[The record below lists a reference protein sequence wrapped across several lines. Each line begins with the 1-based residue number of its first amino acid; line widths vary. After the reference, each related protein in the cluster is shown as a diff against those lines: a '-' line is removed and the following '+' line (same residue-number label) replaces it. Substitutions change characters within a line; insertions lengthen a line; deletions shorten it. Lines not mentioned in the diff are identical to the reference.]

1 MVIKRRQP
9 LATWRNLAHMTQEQ
23 FAEALGVDRSTVSQ
37 WENGR
42 TQPRLKNIA
51 KIEEVLNIRYFEDVV
66 MPKVSP

>member
-42 TQPRLKNIA
+42 TQPRMKNIA
-51 KIEEVLNIRYFEDVV
+51 KIEEVLKIRYFEDVV
-66 MPKVSP
+66 MPKV